1 MNNKTIK
8 IKQTATEWLFHKL
21 WDTPKDKFNWY
32 ALLKKA
38 EEMHEKQIKDAF
50 EDGCI
55 SEMYEL
61 NAQYTA
67 EKYYNKTYDKGEPK
81 R

>member
-1 MNNKTIK
+1 MSEA
-8 IKQTATEWLFHKL
+8 KQTATEWLFHKL

-38 EEMHEKQIKDAF
+38 EEMHEKQIKNAY

-67 EKYYNKTYDKGEPK
+67 EKYYNENYGSYKDSN
-81 R
+81 